1 MFQGCKLQENNPIK
15 FKPNEKQFVWFFTF
29 KNPDNDSEMINACN
43 LIAALNRAC
52 CSTKNEN

>member
-29 KNPDNDSEMINACN
+29 KILIMTEMINACN